1 MYLFMLFLLEVITVS
16 KKEAMHYTKRKE
28 KKKKNSTESKRKT
41 WISLSECLLL
51 YILFFFL
58 AVLLVYFSRYRIK
71 LAKKKIIR
79 CNVHI
84 FFCCLRCSSWFF
96 LRLFFFNVVQM
107 SLSHLFIS
115 FLEDFKF
122 LVLLLDFL
130 SLLFFICVD
139 CFFFLF
145 LGRTHKCHA
154 TLENIIFRNTPLNAM
169 LCVRRLFLIIFLC
182 GFTQKIHSFVCI
194 FFSPNLLVVVVV
206 FVVRQAIAFLLVR
219 LQNIYINI
227 YIKGASCF
235 FGISFLVFL
244 IDLKNLSNLEN
255 IFLAP

>member
-28 KKKKNSTESKRKT
+28 KKNPTESKRKT

-51 YILFFFL
+51 YIFFCFL

-122 LVLLLDFL
+122 LVLLLYFL
-130 SLLFFICVD
+130 SLIFFYLRGLFFFSVSWSNAQMPCHVRKYY
-139 CFFFLF
+139 FEKY
-145 LGRTHKCHA
+145 TTKCNVMC
-154 TLENIIFRNTPLNAM
+154 T
-169 LCVRRLFLIIFLC
+169 
-182 GFTQKIHSFVCI
+182 
-194 FFSPNLLVVVVV
+194 
-206 FVVRQAIAFLLVR
+206 
-219 LQNIYINI
+219 
-227 YIKGASCF
+227 
-235 FGISFLVFL
+235 
-244 IDLKNLSNLEN
+244 
-255 IFLAP
+255 